1 MSIQMREMDPP
12 VSRVRNG
19 REVTV
24 LVVTRVT
31 IVTRL
36 GWRKGEQRGI
46 LERFVGGVTVD
57 RTGTGHCGKPREGGW
72 LGLAGEN
79 S

>member
-1 MSIQMREMDPP
+1 M
-12 VSRVRNG
+12 
-19 REVTV
+19 

-31 IVTRL
+31 IVTRLGGRRL

-57 RTGTGHCGKPREGGW
+57 TTGTGHCGEPREGGR